1 MNIDL
6 RKRMNVYK
14 YIYYID
20 VFARVR
26 VNTYIQCFDHFIQ
39 LTAHY
44 DRSKKLLNVRAWF
57 LL

>member
-1 MNIDL
+1 MNA
-6 RKRMNVYK
+6 YK
-14 YIYYID
+14 YMYYID
-20 VFARVR
+20 VIARVR

-39 LTAHY
+39 LTAHS